1 MKGVDEWRPSEAS
14 RDARSAGQ
22 ANSARE
28 AFVTRS
34 NIALECRHRCLDA
47 FGSRSQFLAKC
58 RQAIAS
64 NVAFDQSAAHAV
76 LKLCNATL
84 HR

>member
-1 MKGVDEWRPSEAS
+1 MKGVDERRPPEAS

-34 NIALECRHRCLDA
+34 KIALECRHSRLDA
-47 FGSRSQFLAKC
+47 FGSRPHFLAKC
-58 RQAIAS
+58 RQTIAS
-64 NVAFDQSAAHAV
+64 KVAFDQSAAHAL
-76 LKLCNATL
+76 LKLRNATL